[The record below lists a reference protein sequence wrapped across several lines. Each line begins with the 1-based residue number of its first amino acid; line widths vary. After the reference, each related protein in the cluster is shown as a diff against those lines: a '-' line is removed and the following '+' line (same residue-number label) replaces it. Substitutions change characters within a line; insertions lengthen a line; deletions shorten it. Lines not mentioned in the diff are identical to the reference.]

1 MSMLGLTLHTGPAY
15 PTRVGNSVTRD
26 TCPDLT
32 LTKNIQYADWVNT
45 EETLGSDH
53 CILNTTI
60 HTYPLARPYG
70 EAKLPDYTK
79 FRQIYANSTPT
90 EEQGY
95 HAWSQQLV
103 SSLRST
109 ETQIKLSEAIPVVD
123 NHLLHLWEARR
134 SLVRRWRRQKHNRE
148 LKIRIAELTQ

>member
-1 MSMLGLTLHTGPAY
+1 MSTLGLTLHTDPAY

-32 LTKNIQYADWVNT
+32 LTKNIKYADWVNT

-60 HTYPLARPYG
+60 RTHPLAKPYG

-79 FRQIYANSTPT
+79 FRQIYANSTPI

-103 SSLRST
+103 STLRST
-109 ETQIKLSEAIPVVD
+109 ETQIKLSEATPAVD
-123 NHLLHLWEARR
+123 NHLLHLWAARR
-134 SLVRRWRRQKHNRE
+134 SLESHGQ
-148 LKIRIAELTQ
+148 

>member
-1 MSMLGLTLHTGPAY
+1 MLCGRAQERRGRKLAELMSTLGLTLHTDPAY
-15 PTRVGNSVTRD
+15 PTRVANSVTRD

-32 LTKNIQYADWVNT
+32 LTNHIQYADWVNT

-60 HTYPLARPYG
+60 RTHPLARPYG
-70 EAKLPDYTK
+70 EAKLPDYPK
-79 FRQIYANSTPT
+79 FRQIYANSTPI

-103 SSLRST
+103 STLRST
-109 ETQIKLSEAIPVVD
+109 ETQIKLSEATP
-123 NHLLHLWEARR
+123 APRPPMAPA
-134 SLVRRWRRQKHNRE
+134 K
-148 LKIRIAELTQ
+148 TQSAAQNSHR